1 MKLHSRK
8 YSCTGEHLLI
18 LHGLFGSL
26 SNWGWQSKMLAK
38 DYAVTGLDLRNH
50 GNSPHSDVMS
60 YELMAADVIEFMD
73 DNSLERC
80 HVLGHSM
87 GGKVAMQMALQHPH
101 RISGLVIADVAPV
114 AYESGHDTIFEGLQQ
129 LDISV
134 VRSRAEADKG
144 LANYIE
150 DESIRRFIL
159 TNLVR
164 LEAGGFKW
172 RMNVS
177 ALIDC
182 YGSLKA
188 ELAPGRRFNNEVL
201 FIKGA
206 LSNYIT
212 AAHREAIL
220 ARFPAAKVKSILGA
234 GHWLHAEKPQ
244 AFLKIVKDYLSNT
257 IQ

>member
-1 MKLHSRK
+1 MKLNSRQ
-8 YSCTGEHLLI
+8 YSCAGDYLLI

-26 SNWGWQSKMLAK
+26 SNWGWQSKMLAE

-73 DNSLERC
+73 DNDVERC

-87 GGKVAMQMALQHPH
+87 GGKVAMQMALQYPR
-101 RISGLVIADVAPV
+101 RISALVVVDVAPV
-114 AYESGHDTIFEGLQQ
+114 AYESDHDAIFEGLQQ
-129 LDISV
+129 LDISALQT
-134 VRSRAEADKG
+134 RAEADVG
-144 LANYIE
+144 LSDYIE
-150 DESIRRFIL
+150 EESVRRFIL

-164 LEAGGFKW
+164 LGEGGFKW

-177 ALIDC
+177 ALITC
-182 YGSLKA
+182 YGALKVG
-188 ELAPGRRFNNEVL
+188 LAPGKSFKKEVL
-201 FIKGA
+201 FIKGV

-212 AAHREAIL
+212 DAHREEIL
-220 ARFPAAKVKSILGA
+220 TRFPAAKVKSILGA

-244 AFLKIVKDYLSNT
+244 AFLKIVRDYLANT
-257 IQ
+257 VQ